1 MYLSESRLWDD
12 MRLNPLGALSCLA
25 DAVGGHENDVKSGR
39 GDVGVVGL
47 R

>member
-1 MYLSESRLWDD
+1 VIFRI
-12 MRLNPLGALSCLA
+12 
-25 DAVGGHENDVKSGR
+25 VGGHENDVKSGR